1 MYIRVQ
7 DSSTST
13 PFHTFWRKVRKLIL
27 YRMTTQMSTLYKVVQ
42 YTTGMDLYQ
51 KEGARQWIFKPV
63 YWRERERD
71 QGFGGIKPSSQINL
85 LPRRPI
91 RVGWPVLTCPANPM
105 CDVAMQLP
113 TSWADIPQGV
123 WICLNGPREVR
134 TEQRH
139 KLLQI
144 CILFAQM
151 DNKDLDMWTEPR
163 MGLMNIRRVVNN
175 ADKRQNIAQTQL

>member
-1 MYIRVQ
+1 MQRVHTCTGFIYVDAFSYFLAQ
-7 DSSTST
+7 GAQADSVPHDNPGVNLVQGCAVHDWYGSKGRSTT
-13 PFHTFWRKVRKLIL
+13 MNFQACLL
-27 YRMTTQMSTLYKVVQ
+27 
-42 YTTGMDLYQ
+42 
-51 KEGARQWIFKPV
+51 E
-63 YWRERERD
+63 REREIRD
-71 QGFGGIKPSSQINL
+71 LVASSQINL

-105 CDVAMQLP
+105 CDVAMQFP

-151 DNKDLDMWTEPR
+151 ENKDLDMWTEPR